1 MASETQLFNGNR
13 GGVTPQ
19 GDSQP
24 QQPNAAQQAQNVQQ
38 PGQPYQ
44 PQGQQP
50 YQQQGYQ
57 QPNYGQQQG
66 YQQGYQ
72 QQYYGQQQ
80 GYQQNYQQGYQ
91 QPNYGQQ
98 QYQQGYQQPNYGQQQ
113 GFQQGYQ
120 QPNYGQQ
127 GYQQNYQQGYQQPN
141 YGQQMGYVN
150 PNFSVNPMPGMGTAI
165 KMFFNRYFDFS
176 GRSRRSEFWWVA
188 LFNVIIGMLYV
199 LFAWILV
206 ANTVESYYYSYG
218 YSASG
223 LKGMTTGMLVVSIIF
238 GLYGLI
244 CLIPSIAL
252 SVRRVH
258 DVGFSGWTVAVYYI
272 LIICVFVFTF
282 SGALKVASML
292 SVIQMIY
299 GIVLLVFFCLDS
311 KMQTNK
317 WGKSPKYNVG

>member
-1 MASETQLFNGNR
+1 MLYHYYLDNH
-13 GGVTPQ
+13 
-19 GDSQP
+19 GDQVVE
-24 QQPNAAQQAQNVQQ
+24 ALWAE
-38 PGQPYQ
+38 Y
-44 PQGQQP
+44 
-50 YQQQGYQ
+50 
-57 QPNYGQQQG
+57 
-66 YQQGYQ
+66 
-72 QQYYGQQQ
+72 
-80 GYQQNYQQGYQ
+80 
-91 QPNYGQQ
+91 
-98 QYQQGYQQPNYGQQQ
+98 
-113 GFQQGYQ
+113 
-120 QPNYGQQ
+120 
-127 GYQQNYQQGYQQPN
+127 
-141 YGQQMGYVN
+141 
-150 PNFSVNPMPGMGTAI
+150 I
-165 KMFFNRYFDFS
+165 HWYFDWEEDKLQITDSTGKVLTADDCYGAPPFTFKKLQTEGTGFTLIAETPYMTPEGWSTDYEECFRRDWYLDEADHTNIVTDAAVEATCTHTGLTQGSHCADCGVVIEEQQLIPMKAHTLERVARVEPTTSAEGNIEYWTCTVCHKYFS
-176 GRSRRSEFWWVA
+176 DEAGTHEISQA
-188 LFNVIIGMLYV
+188 DTIIEKLELTG
-199 LFAWILV
+199 WQKIDGKW
-206 ANTVESYYYSYG
+206 YYYSYG

>member
-1 MASETQLFNGNR
+1 MASETQMFNANQ
-13 GGVTPQ
+13 GGVNPQ
-19 GDSQP
+19 GNAQP
-24 QQPNAAQQAQNVQQ
+24 QQPNAAQQAQNAQQ

-98 QYQQGYQQPNYGQQQ
+98 Q

-127 GYQQNYQQGYQQPN
+127 GFQQGYQQSNYGQQGYQQGYQQQY
-141 YGQQMGYVN
+141 YGPQMGYGN

-165 KMFFNRYFDFS
+165 KMFFSRYFDFS

-188 LFNVIIGMLYV
+188 LFNVIISMLYV

>member
-1 MASETQLFNGNR
+1 MASETQMFNANQ
-13 GGVTPQ
+13 GGDNPQ
-19 GDSQP
+19 GNAQP
-24 QQPNAAQQAQNVQQ
+24 QQPNAAQQAQNAQQ

-98 QYQQGYQQPNYGQQQ
+98 QGFQQGYQQPNYGQQ

-127 GYQQNYQQGYQQPN
+127 GYQQGYQQQY
-141 YGQQMGYVN
+141 YGPQMGYGN

-188 LFNVIIGMLYV
+188 LFNVIIGLVYV
-199 LFAWILV
+199 LLMWIFV
-206 ANTVESYYYSYG
+206 ANSVESYYYSYG
-218 YSASG
+218 SSYSG
-223 LKGMTTGMLVVSIIF
+223 GWPIGFVIVSIIY
-238 GLYGLI
+238 GLYGLV

-252 SVRRVH
+252 AVRRVH

-317 WGKSPKYNVG
+317 WGKSPKYNLG